1 ILTPSPSV
9 TADLIIDGRP
19 SGQLPPFVHTL
30 AAGTHSIE
38 VKAEGYKPFA
48 TTVDVRPGGQPI
60 ELTAKLEPERPLH
73 VDSVVLA
80 PPAPAAEEPVR
91 KKPASRR
98 PPRLPDTVVPIEP
111 MLPAAAPPPPVV
123 AATPVAPVSVGYL
136 VVQTKPATRLTI
148 DGKDTGRWT
157 PVPAANPIS
166 LPAGAHLVVL
176 ETADGRRLEEQV
188 QIEAGKTAR
197 FARVLP

>member
-1 ILTPSPSV
+1 MSTV
-9 TADLIIDGRP
+9 EA
-19 SGQLPPFVHTL
+19 L
-30 AAGTHSIE
+30 AQNLGLD
-38 VKAEGYKPFA
+38 Y
-48 TTVDVRPGGQPI
+48 R
-60 ELTAKLEPERPLH
+60 
-73 VDSVVLA
+73 
-80 PPAPAAEEPVR
+80 
-91 KKPASRR
+91 
-98 PPRLPDTVVPIEP
+98 VVPIEP
-111 MLPAAAPPPPVV
+111 MLPAAAPPPIV

-166 LPAGAHLVVL
+166 LAAGAHLVVL